1 MRKIKVKKSIMDQF
15 ILEISRIKDPVVFLG
30 VARVL
35 KVKAIGD
42 DKETKDFNALFK
54 EVLDAFQNSS
64 HTRQKELLNIL
75 KAANRAPAPI
85 GGKQLNGNNTKHSEE
100 TVPNEDVHP
109 VPSSDDN

>member
-30 VARVL
+30 VARIL

-100 TVPNEDVHP
+100 TVPNEDVRP